1 MKEIKLIV
9 SQEKLQ
15 QNRIKTLENDRI
27 KCIKKATKKN
37 YKRQEKIVNIAK
49 QTIAILLLVMLMIWG
64 LYLGQNLKK
73 TGYTNC
79 IDNGYSE
86 AYCLKNS

>member
-1 MKEIKLIV
+1 MKEINLIV
-9 SQEKLQ
+9 SQRKLEE
-15 QNRIKTLENDRI
+15 NRRNQLLKDT
-27 KCIKKATKKN
+27 TKKN

-49 QTIAILLLVMLMIWG
+49 QTIVILLLVMLMIWG
-64 LYLGQNLKK
+64 LYLGQSLKK

-79 IDNGYSE
+79 INNGYSE